1 MSGNYNH
8 AAETA
13 LKPLLAG
20 KTAVITG
27 ASRGIG
33 RAFSAALAAA
43 GANVILL
50 ARASAELEAARA
62 DIGQSATAIACDVS
76 NPDSVR
82 SAFAAAG
89 KAFGK
94 IDILIN
100 NAAICRPYKLQDA
113 RDADILAEASVNFIG
128 PMLCARDALPLLIAS
143 GGGDIV
149 NISSESVRMPFPHLT
164 VYTATKAGL
173 EAFSAGLRAEL
184 RPHGIRVT
192 TMRLGNV
199 LETGINRDW
208 PAAHA
213 AALAQAM
220 QETGHAA
227 FTGTGGSAATVSQAL
242 LNLLSL
248 PRDFN
253 TDLIELR
260 SL

>member
-1 MSGNYNH
+1 MTS
-8 AAETA
+8 
-13 LKPLLAG
+13 LLAG
-20 KTAVITG
+20 KTVLITG

-33 RAFSAALAAA
+33 RAFAATLAGN
-43 GANVILL
+43 GADVILL
-50 ARASAELEAARA
+50 ARASAELDAARVE
-62 DIGQSATAIACDVS
+62 IGEAATAIACDVS
-76 NPDSVR
+76 DPDAVR
-82 SAFAAAG
+82 AAFKRVADR
-89 KAFGK
+89 FGK
-94 IDILIN
+94 LDVLIN
-100 NAAICRPYKLQDA
+100 NAAICRPYLVEQA
-113 RDADILAEASVNFIG
+113 SDADISAEVSVNLIG
-128 PMLCARDALPLLIAS
+128 PVLCVRAAIPLLIAS

-199 LETGINRDW
+199 LETGIARDW
-208 PAAHA
+208 QAENA
-213 AALAQAM
+213 AALASALQKS
-220 QETGHAA
+220 GHLE
-227 FTGTGGSAATVSQAL
+227 FTGKGGSAATISHAM

-248 PRDFN
+248 ERDFN

>member
-1 MSGNYNH
+1 MTS
-8 AAETA
+8 
-13 LKPLLAG
+13 LLAG
-20 KTAVITG
+20 KTVLITG

-33 RAFSAALAAA
+33 RAFAATLAGN
-43 GANVILL
+43 GADVILL
-50 ARASAELEAARA
+50 ARASAELDAARVE
-62 DIGQSATAIACDVS
+62 IGEAATAIACDVS
-76 NPDSVR
+76 DPDAVR
-82 SAFAAAG
+82 AAFKRVADR
-89 KAFGK
+89 FGK
-94 IDILIN
+94 LDVLIN
-100 NAAICRPYKLQDA
+100 NAAICRPYLVEQA
-113 RDADILAEASVNFIG
+113 SDADISAEVSVNLIG
-128 PMLCARDALPLLIAS
+128 PVLCVRAAIPLLIAS

-199 LETGINRDW
+199 RETGIARDW
-208 PAAHA
+208 QAENA
-213 AALAQAM
+213 AALASALQKS
-220 QETGHAA
+220 GHLE
-227 FTGTGGSAATVSQAL
+227 FTGKGGSAATISHAM

-248 PRDFN
+248 ERDFN

>member
-1 MSGNYNH
+1 V
-8 AAETA
+8 ETG
-13 LKPLLAG
+13 LTSLLAG
-20 KTAVITG
+20 KTVLITG

-33 RAFSAALAAA
+33 RAFAATLAGN
-43 GANVILL
+43 GADVILL
-50 ARASAELEAARA
+50 ARASAELDAARVE
-62 DIGQSATAIACDVS
+62 IGEAATAIACDVS
-76 NPDSVR
+76 DPDAVR
-82 SAFAAAG
+82 AAFKRVADR
-89 KAFGK
+89 FGK
-94 IDILIN
+94 LDVLIN
-100 NAAICRPYKLQDA
+100 NAAICRPYLVEQA
-113 RDADILAEASVNFIG
+113 SDADISAEVSVNLIG
-128 PMLCARDALPLLIAS
+128 PVLCVRAAIPLLIAS

-199 LETGINRDW
+199 LETGIARDW
-208 PAAHA
+208 QAENA
-213 AALAQAM
+213 AALASALQKS
-220 QETGHAA
+220 GHLE
-227 FTGTGGSAATVSQAL
+227 FTGKGGSAATISHAM

-248 PRDFN
+248 ERDFN